1 MPRRARKSGT
11 PLDAK
16 KRALAEQE
24 IKLREHMDKLER
36 LIEEAPIRAEEGKKK
51 RREELV
57 SRNPKGARRLD
68 SPTLIDRRFEL
79 QMPPR
84 TKRRARKGERR
95 AARLKFFVLCL
106 VLLAFLLWL
115 YTLMS

>member
-1 MPRRARKSGT
+1 MARRARPSGT
-11 PLDAK
+11 SLDAK

-24 IKLREHMDKLER
+24 EKLRQHMDKLQR
-36 LIEEAPIRAEEGKKK
+36 LIEEAPIRAEESKKK

-68 SPTLIDRRFEL
+68 SPTLVDRRFEL
-79 QMPPR
+79 QLPTR
-84 TKRRARKGERR
+84 TRRRARKGERR
-95 AARLKFFVLCL
+95 VARLKFFVLCL
-106 VLLAFLLWL
+106 VLLGFLLWL